1 MAIVKKALKGI
12 GKALTT
18 ENKVFN
24 ADGWH
29 GGLSALL
36 VPRQVNGAGAALIIG
51 GGAALSL
58 GSAGLQSRNK
68 AKLGRVS
75 YSDGMSR
82 MTNSFTTGAVPA
94 MKRASGG
101 NYAAFADMAEEVVAS
116 PGIGGMIDDYGA
128 SPAFISALYNMGGR

>member
-24 ADGWH
+24 SDGWH

-36 VPRQVNGAGAALIIG
+36 VPRQVNGAGAALIVG
-51 GGAALSL
+51 GGAALSF
-58 GSAGLQSRNK
+58 GSAGLQSRNR

-75 YSDGMSR
+75 YSDGMAR
-82 MTNSFTTGAVPA
+82 MTKSFTTGVVPA
-94 MKRASGG
+94 MKQASGG
-101 NYAAFADMAEEVVAS
+101 NYAVFADMAEEVVA
-116 PGIGGMIDDYGA
+116 GKGLDGMIDDYGA
-128 SPAFISALYNMGGR
+128 SPALISALYNMGGR